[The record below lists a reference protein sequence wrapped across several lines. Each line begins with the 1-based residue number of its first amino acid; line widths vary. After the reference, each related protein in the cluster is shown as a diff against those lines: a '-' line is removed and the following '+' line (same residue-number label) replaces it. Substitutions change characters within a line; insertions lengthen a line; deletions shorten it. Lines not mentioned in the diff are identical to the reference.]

1 MAMPRAANYLVNS
14 GCLCAW
20 GKLGAAPRDDET
32 ANSSSRMFCLLLA
45 RALCVAK
52 NRIKIVISWSLIRLS
67 KRLPVRFQPCTHAT
81 FDVPDMLVNDR
92 SNFGATQWRKS
103 WTPLRHLCLTGSSL

>member
-1 MAMPRAANYLVNS
+1 MAMPRVAHYLIDS
-14 GCLCAW
+14 GCLCSR
-20 GKLGAAPRDDET
+20 GKLGAAPRGDEP

-45 RALCVAK
+45 GALCVAK
-52 NRIKIVISWSLIRLS
+52 NRTKIVIRWSLIRLS

-92 SNFGATQWRKS
+92 SNFGATQWQKS
-103 WTPLRHLCLTGSSL
+103 WAPLRHFR